1 MSVHSSLDR
10 ESFETVLASAFAVQQ
25 SGMDNEARSALVAI
39 QRSITTG
46 ELDVDQTMGLIA
58 DRARNIANATGI
70 AIALLKADQL
80 VYRAASGSAASYVG
94 QQETAVLSVSAH
106 KSPRREILRVENVHT
121 DARIEAAVCRQFGAS
136 SLLILPIYQA
146 GDVAG
151 VLEVFFS
158 EAHAF
163 HDPEVQIYQLMT
175 GLVEKAMFRD
185 IQLDQKKSLTS
196 QLATDP
202 HPIEPITSQ
211 MEKLC
216 GSDKFAPERPP
227 KSLVDRR
234 RGKAAIG
241 EKLTRLWQSAAGATT
256 ITQPLNFP
264 LLETLR
270 WNLLPAAVV
279 IALVI
284 ATWIVQ
290 RPASP
295 GERSV
300 PGGSNAAGPQVS
312 SATSGRLSAIHSSKP
327 QTALG
332 RMERHEGVSRS
343 AFKRVRIGQNEID
356 YIAEDVTIRHFT
368 QEPAPLQMRRGN
380 KQINIGEDVTVRYFE
395 YKPASLLQPEPVSVP
410 AQSAE
415 SPPPSAK

>member
-1 MSVHSSLDR
+1 MSAHSNLVHESL
-10 ESFETVLASAFAVQQ
+10 ETVLASAFAVQQ

-46 ELDVDQTMGLIA
+46 ELDVDQTMRLIA
-58 DRARNIANATGI
+58 DRARNVANASGI
-70 AIALLKADQL
+70 GIALLKADQL

-94 QQETAVLSVSAH
+94 RQETAVLSVSAH
-106 KSPRREILRVENVHT
+106 KSPRREILRVDNAHT
-121 DARIEAAVCRQFGAS
+121 DARIEAAVCRQFEAS

-158 EAHAF
+158 EAHIF
-163 HDPEVQIYQLMT
+163 HDPEVEMYQLMT

-185 IQLDQKKSLTS
+185 IQLDQKESLTI
-196 QLATDP
+196 QLATVP
-202 HPIEPITSQ
+202 HMIEPITSQ

-216 GSDKFAPERPP
+216 SSDKFAPERPP
-227 KSLVDRR
+227 KSSVDRLR
-234 RGKAAIG
+234 ATAAVR
-241 EKLTRLWQSAAGATT
+241 EKLTRLWQPATGATT
-256 ITQPLNFP
+256 ITEPLKFP

-284 ATWIVQ
+284 ATWIVR

-295 GERSV
+295 VEHSV
-300 PGGSNAAGPQVS
+300 QGSSSAARPQVS
-312 SATSGRLSAIHSSKP
+312 SAPSRQLPGTHSFKP
-327 QTALG
+327 QTAMG
-332 RMERHEGVSRS
+332 GTERHQGVSRS
-343 AFKRVRIGQNEID
+343 AFKRVRVGPNEID
-356 YIAEDVTIRHFT
+356 YIAEDVTIRRFT
-368 QEPAPLQMRRGN
+368 QEPAPLQMRPRN
-380 KQINIGEDVTVRYFE
+380 KQIHIGEDVTVRYFE
-395 YKPASLLQPEPVSVP
+395 YTPAVLRQPAPLSVS

-415 SPPPSAK
+415 SPPPTSK

>member
-106 KSPRREILRVENVHT
+106 KSPRREILRVENAHT

-158 EAHAF
+158 EAHIF
-163 HDPEVQIYQLMT
+163 HDPEVEMYQLMT
-175 GLVEKAMFRD
+175 GLVERAMFRGMR
-185 IQLDQKKSLTS
+185 LDQKESLAI
-196 QLATDP
+196 QLATVP
-202 HPIEPITSQ
+202 HPIEPITSE
-211 MEKLC
+211 MEKPC
-216 GSDKFAPERPP
+216 SSDKFAPEQPP
-227 KSLVDRR
+227 KSSVDRL
-234 RGKAAIG
+234 RGKIALREKITALCLAA
-241 EKLTRLWQSAAGATT
+241 TGATT
-256 ITQPLNFP
+256 ITQPLKFP

-279 IALVI
+279 IALVL
-284 ATWIVQ
+284 ATWVVR

-295 GERSV
+295 VEHSAQ
-300 PGGSNAAGPQVS
+300 GSLNAAGPQVS
-312 SATSGRLSAIHSSKP
+312 SATSRQLPEIRSSKP

-332 RMERHEGVSRS
+332 GTERHKGVSRS
-343 AFKRVRIGQNEID
+343 AFKRIRIGPNEID
-356 YIAEDVTIRHFT
+356 YIAEDVTIRRFT
-368 QEPAPLQMRRGN
+368 QEPAPLQMRPAN
-380 KQINIGEDVTVRYFE
+380 KQINIGKDVTVRYFE
-395 YKPASLLQPEPVSVP
+395 YEPTGLRQPAPVSVP
-410 AQSAE
+410 AQFAE
-415 SPPPSAK
+415 SPPPTPK